1 MGYVEGDLPLVK
13 FLLQQRMA
21 SYTEGALFFFS
32 NELLPFKILP
42 GLYEQGLYEQGP
54 PYNKVAL
61 HGSHSAHVLCF
72 TAQNHVLHAL
82 LFEPTT

>member
-1 MGYVEGDLPLVK
+1 
-13 FLLQQRMA
+13 MA

-42 GLYEQGLYEQGP
+42 GLYEQGP
-54 PYNKVAL
+54 PYKKVAL

>member
-1 MGYVEGDLPLVK
+1 
-13 FLLQQRMA
+13 MA
-21 SYTEGALFFFS
+21 SYTEGALFLFS
-32 NELLPFKILP
+32 NELLPFKMLP
-42 GLYEQGLYEQGP
+42 GLYEQGP

>member
-1 MGYVEGDLPLVK
+1 MGYVEGALPLVK

-42 GLYEQGLYEQGP
+42 GLHEQGP